1 MILASSVSNA
11 MRSICS
17 SLETPVIVILL
28 IVLGVTLVILGSLIV
43 ELIVERR
50 YLKVWMPQLVDELK
64 SDEIP
69 NDECIKKSGL
79 LKRQKFVLL
88 ELTDHKDLTN
98 NMREALALRLLD
110 EMKGRYDV
118 IVKLSDLI
126 VKLGP
131 VLGLMGT
138 LIPLGP
144 GILALG
150 QGDTYTLSQSLLTAF
165 DTTVMGLVSAAIAT
179 VISTIRKKWYS
190 NDISIME
197 TLIECVL
204 EVEKN
209 DAE

>member
-1 MILASSVSNA
+1 MASYVSDA
-11 MRSICS
+11 MRGICS
-17 SLETPVIVILL
+17 SLQTPVIVILL
-28 IVLGVTLVILGSLIV
+28 IILGVTLIILGSLIV
-43 ELIVERR
+43 ELIAERR
-50 YLKVWMPQLVDELK
+50 YLKVWMPQLVDEIKNPEL
-64 SDEIP
+64 STTD
-69 NDECIKKSGL
+69 CIKNSGL
-79 LKRQKFVLL
+79 LKRQKYVLL
-88 ELTDHKDLTN
+88 ELTDHKNLTDT
-98 NMREALALRLLD
+98 MREALALRLLD
-110 EMKGRYDV
+110 ELKGRSDV

-131 VLGLMGT
+131 VFGLMGT

-165 DTTVMGLVSAAIAT
+165 DTTVIGLISAAIAT
-179 VISTIRKKWYS
+179 VISTVRRKWYN

-204 EVEKN
+204 EVEKQ

>member
-1 MILASSVSNA
+1 MASYVSDA
-11 MRSICS
+11 MRGICS
-17 SLETPVIVILL
+17 SLQTPVIVILL
-28 IVLGVTLVILGSLIV
+28 IILGVTLIILGSLIV
-43 ELIVERR
+43 ELIAERR
-50 YLKVWMPQLVDELK
+50 YLKVWMPQLVDEIKNPEL
-64 SDEIP
+64 STTD
-69 NDECIKKSGL
+69 CIKNSGL
-79 LKRQKFVLL
+79 LKRQKYVLL
-88 ELTDHKDLTN
+88 ELTDHKNLTDT
-98 NMREALALRLLD
+98 MREALALRLLD
-110 EMKGRYDV
+110 ELKGRYDV

-131 VLGLMGT
+131 VFGLMGT

-165 DTTVMGLVSAAIAT
+165 DTTVIGLISAAIAT
-179 VISTIRKKWYS
+179 VISTVRRKWYN

-204 EVEKN
+204 EVEKQ

>member
-1 MILASSVSNA
+1 MASYVSDA
-11 MRSICS
+11 MRGICS
-17 SLETPVIVILL
+17 SLQTPVIVILL
-28 IVLGVTLVILGSLIV
+28 IILGVTLIILGSLIV
-43 ELIVERR
+43 ELIAERR
-50 YLKVWMPQLVDELK
+50 YLKVWMPQLVDEIRNPEL
-64 SDEIP
+64 STTD
-69 NDECIKKSGL
+69 CIKNSGL
-79 LKRQKFVLL
+79 LKRQKYVLL
-88 ELTDHKDLTN
+88 ELTDHKNLTDT
-98 NMREALALRLLD
+98 MREALALRLLD
-110 EMKGRYDV
+110 ELKGRFDV

-131 VLGLMGT
+131 VFGLMGT

-165 DTTVMGLVSAAIAT
+165 DTTVIGLISAAIAT
-179 VISTIRKKWYS
+179 VISTVRRKWYN

-204 EVEKN
+204 EVEKQ

>member
-1 MILASSVSNA
+1 MASYVSDA
-11 MRSICS
+11 MRGICS
-17 SLETPVIVILL
+17 SLQTPVIVILL
-28 IVLGVTLVILGSLIV
+28 IILGVTLIILGSLIV
-43 ELIVERR
+43 ELIAERR
-50 YLKVWMPQLVDELK
+50 YLKVWMPQLVDEIKNPEL
-64 SDEIP
+64 STTD
-69 NDECIKKSGL
+69 CIKKSGL
-79 LKRQKFVLL
+79 LKRQKYVLL
-88 ELTDHKDLTN
+88 ELTDHKNLTDT
-98 NMREALALRLLD
+98 MREALALRLLD
-110 EMKGRYDV
+110 ELKGRYDV

-131 VLGLMGT
+131 VFGLMGT

-165 DTTVMGLVSAAIAT
+165 DTTVIGLISAAIAT
-179 VISTIRKKWYS
+179 VISTVRRKWYN

-204 EVEKN
+204 EVEKQ